1 MKRILFA
8 AAALAALASCGGHG
22 EAKDAIRKLLNDPES
37 AQFTDLKNGKNKG
50 DVCGM
55 VNAKNRMGGYVG
67 ATPFFYE
74 KATETSAIVKAPED
88 GDFRSLWLGIRAGDY
103 ENDMRKLMKQCRAH
117 DQWSDVCTTP
127 HPEPAAAGCAIIS
140 GDPKSIYAQLKAA
153 YDR

>member
-8 AAALAALASCGGHG
+8 AAAVAVLASCGSHG

-74 KATETSAIVKAPED
+74 KASETSAIVRAPKTAISDLCGLES
-88 GDFRSLWLGIRAGDY
+88 GRAIT
-103 ENDMRKLMKQCRAH
+103 RA
-117 DQWSDVCTTP
+117 T
-127 HPEPAAAGCAIIS
+127 CAS
-140 GDPKSIYAQLKAA
+140 S
-153 YDR
+153 